1 MGVSE
6 LKHSPERVVTIFG
19 SSRPE
24 DGDPDY
30 VLAYDV
36 GKQLARAGFTVCN
49 GGYDGIM
56 RASAR
61 GAKNAGGRTIGVITE
76 ALGPRKPNEWIDEI
90 VFTKTLIDRM
100 TELISRGGAYVILK
114 GGTGTLLELAAVWEF
129 MNKGLM
135 PEKPIVVV
143 GGFWEGVID
152 TLKEELAWE
161 GLDKCTKYVMNVD
174 SAAKCAALIKQKLSE
189 DVYVK

>member
-1 MGVSE
+1 MRY
-6 LKHSPERVVTIFG
+6 SPERVVTIFG
-19 SSRPE
+19 SSRPQ

-36 GKQLARAGFTVCN
+36 GKELAAAGFTVCN
-49 GGYDGIM
+49 GGYGGIM
-56 RASAR
+56 QASAR

-76 ALGPRKPNEWIDEI
+76 ALGTRKPNEWIDKI
-90 VFTKTLIDRM
+90 ISTKTLIDRM
-100 TELISRGGAYVILK
+100 MELISRGEAYVILK

-129 MNKGLM
+129 MNKSLTR
-135 PEKPIVVV
+135 EKPIVVV
-143 GGFWEGVID
+143 GGFWNGVIG

-161 GLDKCTKYVMNVD
+161 GLDKCTKYVTIVD
-174 SAAKCAALIKQKLSE
+174 SPAKCAAFIKQRLGE